1 LNLRVFVGLTLLAI
15 ASSACGAERIEPSGP
30 RPDLRGKMVFESSS
44 DAFARGH
51 IEAMNADGSGRVS
64 LTTDAA
70 DDRAPVWSP
79 DGTRI
84 AFVRGSSEA
93 YGIYVMNADG
103 SGQTQLSTDPT
114 TNDSGPAWS
123 PDGKRLVFARR
134 ARGQSWSGPASIYV
148 MLADG
153 SGVTRLTNPPALR
166 QIAGI
171 DFRDYSPAWSFDGQ
185 KIAFVRGVPG
195 AQTSIYVMKN
205 DGADVTRI
213 TAEKK
218 GDYDIMDDTPAWSP
232 DGKRIAFDRQ
242 DGSRTSIFVVSPN
255 GNGLTRLTTRTDSA
269 NPTWSPS
276 GSAIAF
282 TSNRGSNDGFGMS
295 GWQIYVMN
303 ANGTGVI
310 RITQDAAEHGRPNW
324 LQLDR

>member
-1 LNLRVFVGLTLLAI
+1 MRGMANFVEGSLVASRRSLNQLNLRVFVGLSVLAI
-15 ASSACGAERIEPSGP
+15 TSSACGAERIEPSGP

-44 DAFARGH
+44 NSFAHGH

-70 DDRAPVWSP
+70 NDRAPVWSP

-134 ARGQSWSGPASIYV
+134 ARGTLWSGPASIYV

-153 SGVTRLTNPPALR
+153 TGVTRLTSPPALR

-171 DFRDYSPAWSFDGQ
+171 DFRDYSPACPSTVKGLRSFVACLG
-185 KIAFVRGVPG
+185 R
-195 AQTSIYVMKN
+195 
-205 DGADVTRI
+205 R
-213 TAEKK
+213 
-218 GDYDIMDDTPAWSP
+218 PAS
-232 DGKRIAFDRQ
+232 
-242 DGSRTSIFVVSPN
+242 T
-255 GNGLTRLTTRTDSA
+255 L
-269 NPTWSPS
+269 
-276 GSAIAF
+276 
-282 TSNRGSNDGFGMS
+282 
-295 GWQIYVMN
+295 
-303 ANGTGVI
+303 
-310 RITQDAAEHGRPNW
+310 
-324 LQLDR
+324 